1 VWNRRTLD
9 SCLEQL
15 GKQLLGA
22 DDVKAVMMSKDDS
35 GDVLITLVEGRE
47 DSHKV
52 RFGRVD
58 SKTKALVRNERKG
71 RRDQN
76 GHALGAAD
84 QTGRAADLQA

>member
-1 VWNRRTLD
+1 MLRRTLD

-15 GKQLLGA
+15 GAQLLET
-22 DDVKAVMMSKDDS
+22 DDVKAVMMSKDDN

-58 SKTKALVRNERKG
+58 HASRMLVRNEHKSRLG
-71 RRDQN
+71 AN
-76 GHALGAAD
+76 GHAQGAA
-84 QTGRAADLQA
+84 RC